1 MTQMVTNIERTLCC
15 PFNPGFESHQ
25 YLYKYMNQ
33 KGSAAMLTVKRL
45 AGVAPVVTLGD
56 SLHTGEEAGKQG
68 IHPCFESYANI
79 TKNPKTGLS
88 VAPT

>member
-1 MTQMVTNIERTLCC
+1 
-15 PFNPGFESHQ
+15 
-25 YLYKYMNQ
+25 
-33 KGSAAMLTVKRL
+33 MLTVKRL

-68 IHPCFESYANI
+68 IHPGFESYANI